1 MDISIRK
8 LLTTAQKLSGPD
20 NPPLSEAF
28 EVLRNVAEN
37 KPSVD
42 APEAFGQDLYV
53 ICAEISF
60 QNGLYDMARDCLKM
74 FFMKPPP
81 ANQFLC
87 RAYLCQAQLLAP
99 QKANNPEQ
107 LEKAV
112 VYLLKAISFAKK
124 NVRYH
129 FLVYNASVIY
139 WQFCRPFLKPNYKQ
153 FLARGLHQV
162 VRALDDIDD
171 KDFEWRAQLMI
182 ALIEC
187 HLDAGKRNDAASI
200 ANPAVTF
207 IKTNVPHLYKKV
219 FGIIVR
225 NQLLES
231 AKLHKDVKNSAE
243 LAVYYKI
250 LKLKV
255 SVDLNE
261 QREYYSEVQRILNQ
275 MGVTQGG
282 ADDTNAQ
289 KTEKGR
295 GKKGGRTAA
304 SPTPGSRLEDD
315 RESPQSQHS
324 EVSQSVFLDS
334 ELRSPSKAGRRT
346 PTPTSTKKLAA
357 DSPDKPFLLLE
368 LGRFCLDLDFADLAQ
383 DCVNHMKS
391 CVVKEAGFYL
401 ELELLECDLM
411 LHSLGDK
418 QESYQKSVIDL
429 RLQAIKRCEETIMNA
444 IRHGDPNVIQA
455 ACVTQWNLC
464 LPLLQLNLRN
474 HARKPLTLVAEALED
489 IESLLISLRCQV
501 HTELAKCEEDQEQ
514 IQVAMDNLKKALAL
528 DDGNVYRE
536 RLEVSLRRLELRSQ
550 LYQQPERPE
559 DIAAM
564 IIEQARKADSGTIRM
579 KRSLLVKAGEALAP
593 DAFLLVLDSESDTKE
608 NKDHE
613 FTDVTGGKAPLTQ
626 IKKLSNKARQFNKC
640 VKKAAGHLKRLGDE
654 NDRERA
660 RLWGDLAKTAR
671 KQQVWDVC
679 RVAARFCLLYDDG
692 RWKNVLP
699 EKKMESP
706 KPEKRRDGGASSS
719 MGAAGESSMR
729 MVQESS
735 MKMGQESAT
744 GGPKESVMSTLAE
757 GATSYEGMEKKG
769 RNLSRPTSP
778 ERFVPLY
785 DKDLIRM
792 LAEVSFVQGEAIV
805 HLLRSEGVELNDMP
819 IPPVD
824 KSKRP
829 KGYVAKKP
837 EEDPDWIEYCDW
849 IKLLT
854 EDGTQSF
861 LRGLELGV
869 ELIEPW
875 LVCSAGAYIWNYNNH
890 LLTQLRHRE
899 IMDTL
904 STVVTGL
911 RKIGHA
917 GETVMLVNI
926 CTALAYAYMKPW
938 IPAEPSK
945 DGASAPTPVPSPE
958 VGKKGKPAAAG
969 AAKSKPVLTVSINPE
984 AAPDLKKAIEVCEYA
999 IDVTNGSVPLH
1010 VVPIAARVPL
1020 LQTWVLA
1027 KQMAQVQIPKTLG
1040 ADDEPYTEGQRQ
1052 MTRAIVAM
1060 EMLTVNRNGIM
1071 EFKDTPTIAEVA
1083 NWLDEC
1089 TWSDK
1094 FMELQMWTRL
1104 TSLAYAQKLHAIVV
1118 RCSKQAIRFATVGTQ
1133 PKNRK
1138 MEAHRYM
1145 VEQEMLSY
1153 ASGLL
1158 GQSLVDNMAGKNAIR
1173 REAMEAFLNS
1183 ARFARNA
1190 DNYEMVMTAARH
1202 YWNACMP
1209 LVSQPIERELLR
1221 EPIKAILF
1229 CITTT
1234 AESVRK
1240 AEEKQE
1246 DKENE
1251 EEDGGTGAEVAVDD
1265 KPQSSTIGS
1274 PEDDLTLR
1282 ASLYGV
1288 LFQSYADKK
1297 QWEEGLAAMDQA
1309 ITDMPRTKHRLLIF
1323 KHRVMTKAKLG
1334 RSVNMDIQKFKDE
1347 SEDYVAHMWRRV
1359 ALSSKE
1365 ILEQL
1370 ISYQAAVEALN
1381 SASNEWQKVDLLLEF
1396 GQWLYYN
1403 EFPLQ
1408 DAVDQIEW
1416 AVDIILNMRTD
1427 TEIHKERA
1435 AVQRKLSLIDSNKKM
1450 TGKAASVAKKAEKK
1464 GKGKSSA
1471 KGKATPAPPSKL
1483 VPVADTPRKSPE
1495 PKKAAKSM
1503 DSRSETSSVSDDINP
1518 DGYIPVA
1525 KQAIIG
1531 VLPNNPGLKFQ
1542 DLEDV
1547 KQIDGLLRAYILLAE
1562 IAGRSS
1568 VEYQDFLL
1576 MCHSFI
1582 MRLWQVSVPVTGPII
1597 KEMAKAA
1604 AAAGTDAKSDAA
1616 SAKNKK
1622 KEKDA
1627 PAAPVKE
1634 KPKRKGPIDALPSN
1648 TEEWAV
1654 YDAPDEVVEAFSSE
1668 QMKVNGINSS
1678 TIVKP
1683 MLTLHYLDTLIRMLR
1698 EVGYNHLTLPVFAL
1712 EDVMSRNLLKNN
1724 ALNTLIHSRAAEV
1737 CLELNLK
1744 NGIMFHERLAGPLT
1758 ISEDDQSLCRDEIA
1772 IWKERQIQ
1780 VAKEEMRV
1788 KESLANLAAEST
1800 QSQTRKSVTS
1810 HLGQSSIDTKSD
1822 EQPLTSHL
1830 GKVLSAVTFRD
1841 VWADM
1846 AQLLINQCGYQ
1857 AARQYL
1863 DEAHKAAVAFD
1874 DHQLEARIL
1883 FLFGRLAL
1891 AEAQYGQA
1899 FNFCREAQN
1908 KYQGDEMFWYD
1919 TTMLM
1924 VDATLKDYENRNS
1937 KRIARGILVHALNE
1951 FMRIAD
1957 ERPNRVSVTQFIIA
1971 KMEAR
1976 LAFVQSKLIFEED
1989 MDMNEPKV
1997 LKRLLDICE
2006 KYENACDKLTKLG
2019 YKREVL
2025 PIMKDHADI
2034 LIKMAKKSIHSEKE
2048 VLHTYYLQSM
2058 GVLRDAVA
2066 IAEEVYRDVQTL
2078 ASLQELRNLSL
2089 PIQREL
2095 ADIKVHCGSVM
2106 LAIFQEHAKEARET
2120 QLEDI
2125 RKGAVVKMVEDFIR
2139 ETPTYTHME
2148 KEWVDTTRTVIED
2161 AMLKFVDAHNM
2172 AAGIPKL
2179 RTKALCGI
2187 GQSLKAFSV
2196 FSCPNSGTQWSV
2208 YEEEISKLESSS
2220 GEGEEDEGEK
2230 PELDE
2235 TSKLFVRYSVQM
2247 KETKAAE
2254 DVSRH
2259 YLLQATECLV
2269 QALNLALNKHYN
2281 DLAATISLELVEC
2294 CGQYDPQACSMFLAL
2309 YQSCCTSL
2317 KLETLLNKAQVD
2329 PMTSRLAA
2337 LLHQRSDILENDI
2350 STNMSSGS
2358 LMTSVQTSLEQ
2369 NWQAWKRLEVMPTH
2383 LDLIKEFPANFN
2395 FIILQHSP
2403 DKNFLYGAI
2412 LDKPKNA
2419 PVAGGGK
2426 NPKTTAPQA
2435 SSRAKVFGIQVNPDM
2450 LESLLTKFAD
2460 HRQAIQ
2466 ALLLKQEYARAQA
2479 MMRQKMLENLDESLK
2494 QKTQT
2499 LHLDEDAEEEAML
2512 LEEFDQLIKDM
2523 ESYLQPI
2530 TTFLQGMLNTQ
2541 VVTPASG
2548 KEAKNAPV
2556 EPPPSIECAI
2566 LLVDNY
2572 LMQLPLEALEFLQ
2585 VENVASLSRDFSLQ
2599 LFYHRFFKEE
2609 VPTGDHVKFAADSAK
2624 DVNKKKPKGQVDNP
2638 MSRIPGL
2645 RDASKKM
2652 AKIVP
2657 LTREIAPWQ
2666 HAVDTMNFRYIVDTH
2681 LDCAETE
2688 VDKPIDV
2695 INRLIDEYDQ
2705 QFTPRWLGIMGDDHT
2720 PSVGEWEIYLTENS
2734 SFIFY
2739 GMEKFLNYIP
2749 PAKLTALN
2757 IPDCSI
2763 LYIQDLAQTSK
2774 SFTRQS
2780 KLDVLKSASILALE
2794 KPVETAML
2802 VSLTGIKCLM
2812 ANQWHCALAENANRL
2827 KTNMKDMLE
2836 GGKTTGEALRLLFTP
2851 YRRRKPEEDKPTE
2864 EAEEKESHREDERD
2878 FSDRDFG
2885 AKEELPEPEMSWYNT
2900 VCYGLPNIVVTQLS
2914 GT

>member
-1 MDISIRK
+1 MDISIRT
-8 LLTTAQKLSGPD
+8 LLTTAQKLTGPD
-20 NPPLSEAF
+20 NSPLHQAF
-28 EVLRNVAEN
+28 ETLRNVAEN

-60 QNGLYDMARDCLKM
+60 QNGLYEMARDCLKM

-81 ANQFLC
+81 GNQFLC

-99 QKANNPEQ
+99 QQANNPDQ

-153 FLARGLHQV
+153 YLARGLHQV
-162 VRALDDIDD
+162 VKALDDIED

-261 QREYYSEVQRILNQ
+261 QREYYSEIQRILNQ
-275 MGVTQGG
+275 MGVSQGG
-282 ADDTNAQ
+282 ADDTNTQ

-304 SPTPGSRLEDD
+304 SPTPGGRLEED
-315 RESPQSQHS
+315 RER
-324 EVSQSVFLDS
+324 
-334 ELRSPSKAGRRT
+334 RSPSKAGRRT
-346 PTPTSTKKLAA
+346 PTPTSTKKLAP

-368 LGRFCLDLDFADLAQ
+368 LGRFCLDLDFADLAH
-383 DCVNHMKS
+383 DCVNHMKQ
-391 CVVKEAGFYL
+391 CVVKETGFYL

-455 ACVTQWNLC
+455 ACVTQWNTC
-464 LPLLQLNLRN
+464 LPLLQLNLRH

-593 DAFLLVLDSESDTKE
+593 DAFLLVLDSESDTK
-608 NKDHE
+608 
-613 FTDVTGGKAPLTQ
+613 DVTGGKAPLTQ

-671 KQQVWDVC
+671 KQEVWDVC

-706 KPEKRRDGGASSS
+706 KPEKRREGGASSS
-719 MGAAGESSMR
+719 MGAAGGQESSMR

-735 MKMGQESAT
+735 MKMGQDSAT

-769 RNLSRPTSP
+769 RNISRPTSP
-778 ERFVPLY
+778 ERCVPLY

-792 LAEVSFVQGEAIV
+792 LAEVSFVQGEANV

-849 IKLLT
+849 IKSLT
-854 EDGTQSF
+854 EESTQSF

-869 ELIEPW
+869 ELVEPW

-899 IMDTL
+899 VIEIL
-904 STVVTGL
+904 ATVVAGL

-926 CTALAYAYMKPW
+926 CTGLAYAYMKPW

-945 DGASAPTPVPSPE
+945 ENQPVSSTPIPSPE
-958 VGKKGKPAAAG
+958 GGKKGKPAAAA
-969 AAKSKPVLTVSINPE
+969 AAKSKPVLSVSISPD
-984 AAPDLKKAIEVCEYA
+984 ATPDLKKAIEVCEYA
-999 IDVTNGSVPLH
+999 IDVTNGSNPFHL
-1010 VVPIAARVPL
+1010 VPIAARVPL

-1027 KQMAQVQIPKTLG
+1027 KQMAQTQIPKTLG

-1104 TSLAYAQKLHAIVV
+1104 TSLSYIQKLHAIVV
-1118 RCSKQAIRFATVGTQ
+1118 RCSKRALRFATVGTQ

-1158 GQSLVDNMAGKNAIR
+1158 GQSLVDNMAGKNAVR

-1246 DKENE
+1246 DKQNE
-1251 EEDGGTGAEVAVDD
+1251 DEEGGTGAEVAGED

-1365 ILEQL
+1365 TLEQL
-1370 ISYQAAVEALN
+1370 ISYQAAIEALN

-1427 TEIHKERA
+1427 TEIQKER
-1435 AVQRKLSLIDSNKKM
+1435 
-1450 TGKAASVAKKAEKK
+1450 AASVAKKADKK
-1464 GKGKSSA
+1464 GKGKGSA
-1471 KGKATPAPPSKL
+1471 KGKATPGPPPKTAPP
-1483 VPVADTPRKSPE
+1483 ADTPRKSPE
-1495 PKKAAKSM
+1495 PRKMAKSM
-1503 DSRSETSSVSDDINP
+1503 DSRSDTSSVSDDINP
-1518 DGYIPVA
+1518 DGYIPIA

-1531 VLPNNPGLKFQ
+1531 VLPNNPGMKFQ

-1568 VEYQDFLL
+1568 MEYHDFLL
-1576 MCHSFI
+1576 MCHSFV

-1604 AAAGTDAKSDAA
+1604 AAGGSDSKSDAA
-1616 SAKNKK
+1616 SVKNKK

-1634 KPKRKGPIDALPSN
+1634 KPKRKGPIDALPGN

-1683 MLTLHYLDTLIRMLR
+1683 MLTYHYLNTLIRMLR

-1712 EDVMSRNLLKNN
+1712 EDILSRNLLKSTP
-1724 ALNTLIHSRAAEV
+1724 LNVLIHTRAAEV

-1744 NGIMFHERLAGPLT
+1744 NGIFFHEKLAGPLT
-1758 ISEDDQSLCRDEIA
+1758 IDEEDQSLSRDEIGQ
-1772 IWKERQIQ
+1772 WKERQIQ
-1780 VAKEEMRV
+1780 VVREEMRV

-1810 HLGQSSIDTKSD
+1810 RPGQSSIDTKSED
-1822 EQPLTSHL
+1822 QPLTSHL

-1846 AQLLINQCGYQ
+1846 AELLIRQCGYQ

-1863 DEAHKAAVAFD
+1863 DEVHKAAVAFD
-1874 DHQLEARIL
+1874 DQQLQARTL
-1883 FLFGRLAL
+1883 FLFGKLAL

-1899 FNFCREAQN
+1899 FNFCREAQTI
-1908 KYQGDEMFWYD
+1908 YHGDEMFWYE

-1924 VDATLKDYENRNS
+1924 VEATLKDYENRNS
-1937 KRIARGILVHALNE
+1937 VRIARGILVHALNE
-1951 FMRIAD
+1951 FLRIAD
-1957 ERPNRVSVTQFIIA
+1957 ERPNRVSVTQFIIS

-1976 LAFVQSKLIFEED
+1976 LAFVQSKLILEED
-1989 MDMNEPKV
+1989 MDINEPKV
-1997 LKRLLDICE
+1997 MRKLLGICE
-2006 KYENACDKLTKLG
+2006 KYEGACDKLVKLG

-2034 LIKMAKKSIHSEKE
+2034 LLKMAKKSIHSEKE

-2058 GVLRDAVA
+2058 SVLREAVA

-2078 ASLQELRNLSL
+2078 SSLQELRSLSL

-2095 ADIKVHCGSVM
+2095 ADIKVHCGTVM
-2106 LAIFQEHAKEARET
+2106 LEIFQEHAKEARET

-2125 RKGAVVKMVEDFIR
+2125 RKGLVVKLVEDFIR

-2148 KEWVDTTRTVIED
+2148 KEWVDTTKTVIED

-2179 RTKALCGI
+2179 RAKALCGI

-2196 FSCPNSGTQWSV
+2196 FSCPNSATQWSV
-2208 YEEEISKLESSS
+2208 YEEELSKLESSS
-2220 GEGEEDEGEK
+2220 GEGEEDEEEK

-2259 YLLQATECLV
+2259 YLLQATEVLV
-2269 QALNLALNKHYN
+2269 QALNLALNKHYT

-2309 YQSCCTSL
+2309 YQSCRTSL
-2317 KLETLLNKAQVD
+2317 NLETLLNKAQVD

-2337 LLHQRSDILENDI
+2337 LLHQRSNILENDI

-2358 LMTSVQTSLEQ
+2358 LMTTVQTSLEQ
-2369 NWQAWKRLEVMPTH
+2369 NWQAWKRLEVMPNH
-2383 LDLIKEFPANFN
+2383 LDLMKEFPANFN

-2412 LDKPKNA
+2412 LDKPKNS

-2426 NPKTTAPQA
+2426 NPKTTALPA
-2435 SSRAKVFGIQVNPDM
+2435 ASRAKVFGISVNPEM

-2479 MMRQKMLENLDESLK
+2479 MMRQRMLENLDESLK

-2512 LEEFDQLIKDM
+2512 LEEFDQIIKDM

-2566 LLVDNY
+2566 LLADTY

-2585 VENVASLSRDFSLQ
+2585 VENVASLSRDFSMQ

-2609 VPTGDHVKFAADSAK
+2609 AAAAEEA
-2624 DVNKKKPKGQVDNP
+2624 NKKKAKGQVDNP

-2657 LTREIAPWQ
+2657 LSREIAPWQ

-2695 INRLIDEYDQ
+2695 LNRLIDEYEQ

-2757 IPDCSI
+2757 IPDCNI
-2763 LYIQDLAQTSK
+2763 LYVQDLAQTSK

-2802 VSLTGIKCLM
+2802 VSLTGVKCLL
-2812 ANQWHCALAENANRL
+2812 ANQWHCTLAENANRL
-2827 KTNMKDMLE
+2827 KVNMKDMLE
-2836 GGKTTGEALRLLFTP
+2836 GGRTTGESARLVFTP
-2851 YRRRKPEEDKPTE
+2851 YRRRKPEEDKPAD
-2864 EAEEKESHREDERD
+2864 EAEEKESHREDERG

-2885 AKEELPEPEMSWYNT
+2885 AKEEMPEPEMSWYNT

>member
-8 LLTTAQKLSGPD
+8 LLTTAQKFSGPD
-20 NPPLSEAF
+20 NPPLNEAF
-28 EVLRNVAEN
+28 GILRNVAEN

-99 QKANNPEQ
+99 QQANNPEQ

-153 FLARGLHQV
+153 YLARGLHQV

-207 IKTNVPHLYKKV
+207 IKANVPHLYKKV

-261 QREYYSEVQRILNQ
+261 QREYYSEIQRILNQ
-275 MGVTQGG
+275 IGVTQGG
-282 ADDTNAQ
+282 ADDTNIQ

-295 GKKGGRTAA
+295 KKGGRTAA
-304 SPTPGSRLEDD
+304 SPTPAGGRLEDD
-315 RESPQSQHS
+315 RESPQSHHS
-324 EVSQSVFLDS
+324 EMSQSVISDT

-368 LGRFCLDLDFADLAQ
+368 LGRFCLDLEYPELAQ

-418 QESYQKSVIDL
+418 KESYQKSVIDL
-429 RLQAIKRCEETIMNA
+429 RQQAIKRCEETIMNA

-528 DDGNVYRE
+528 DDGNVYHE

-559 DIAAM
+559 DMAAM

-608 NKDHE
+608 NKEHE

-626 IKKLSNKARQFNKC
+626 IKKLSNKALQFNKC

-654 NDRERA
+654 NDRERS

-706 KPEKRRDGGASSS
+706 KPERRRDGGASSS
-719 MGAAGESSMR
+719 MGAAGGQESSMR
-729 MVQESS
+729 MVQESA
-735 MKMGQESAT
+735 MKMESVT
-744 GGPKESVMSTLAE
+744 SGPKESVMSTVAE
-757 GATSYEGMEKKG
+757 GATSYEGMEKKT

-849 IKLLT
+849 IKSLT
-854 EDGTQSF
+854 EDATQSF

-869 ELIEPW
+869 ELVEPW

-899 IMDTL
+899 IMDIL
-904 STVVTGL
+904 STVVAGL

-917 GETVMLVNI
+917 GETVMMVNI
-926 CTALAYAYMKPW
+926 CTALAYAFMKPW

-945 DGASAPTPVPSPE
+945 DGAAVPTPAPSPE
-958 VGKKGKPAAAG
+958 VGKKGKPAPA
-969 AAKSKPVLTVSINPE
+969 AAKSKPALTVTINPD
-984 AAPDLKKAIEVCEYA
+984 AMPDLKKAIEVCEYA
-999 IDVTNGSVPLH
+999 IDVTNGSNPLH

-1071 EFKDTPTIAEVA
+1071 EFKETPSIPEVA
-1083 NWLDEC
+1083 NWLEEC

-1104 TSLAYAQKLHAIVV
+1104 TSLAYTQKLHAIVV

-1133 PKNRK
+1133 PRNRK

-1246 DKENE
+1246 NKENE
-1251 EEDGGTGAEVAVDD
+1251 EEEAGTGAEVAGED

-1365 ILEQL
+1365 TLEQL

-1427 TEIHKERA
+1427 TEIQKERA
-1435 AVQRKLSLIDSNKKM
+1435 EAQRRLSVIESNKKLA
-1450 TGKAASVAKKAEKK
+1450 GKAASVAKKADTKK
-1464 GKGKSSA
+1464 GKGKGSA
-1471 KGKATPAPPSKL
+1471 KGKSTPAPPPKTA
-1483 VPVADTPRKSPE
+1483 PTADTPRKSPE
-1495 PKKAAKSM
+1495 PKKMAKSM

-1525 KQAIIG
+1525 KQAVIG

-1542 DLEDV
+1542 DLEDI

-1562 IAGRSS
+1562 IVGRTS

-1576 MCHSFI
+1576 MCHSFV

-1597 KEMAKAA
+1597 KEMVKAA
-1604 AAAGTDAKSDAA
+1604 AAGASDAKSDTA
-1616 SAKNKK
+1616 SVKNKK

-1634 KPKRKGPIDALPSN
+1634 KPKRKGPLDALPSS

-1668 QMKVNGINSS
+1668 QMKVNGINSN

-1683 MLTLHYLDTLIRMLR
+1683 MLTLHYLDTLIQMLR
-1698 EVGYNHLTLPVFAL
+1698 DVGYNHLTLPVFAL
-1712 EDVMSRNLLKNN
+1712 EDILSRNLLKSTG
-1724 ALNTLIHSRAAEV
+1724 LNILIHSRAAEV

-1744 NGIMFHERLAGPLT
+1744 NGINFHERLAGPLV
-1758 ISEDDQSLCRDEIA
+1758 ISEDDQSLSRDEIR
-1772 IWKERQIQ
+1772 IWKEKQIQ
-1780 VAKEEMRV
+1780 VVKEEMRV

-1800 QSQTRKSVTS
+1800 SQITRKSVTS
-1810 HLGQSSIDTKSD
+1810 HPGQSSIDTKSD
-1822 EQPLTSHL
+1822 EQPITSHL
-1830 GKVLSAVTFRD
+1830 GKVLSAITFRD

-1846 AQLLINQCGYQ
+1846 ADLLITQCGYQ

-1874 DHQLEARIL
+1874 DHQLTARIL

-1908 KYQGDEMFWYD
+1908 VYQGDEMFWYE

-1937 KRIARGILVHALNE
+1937 KRIARGILVHGLNE
-1951 FMRIAD
+1951 FLRIAD
-1957 ERPNRVSVTQFIIA
+1957 ERPNRVSVTQFIIS

-1989 MDMNEPKV
+1989 LDINEPKV
-1997 LKRLLDICE
+1997 LRKLLGICE
-2006 KYENACDKLTKLG
+2006 KYESACDKLVKLG

-2025 PIMKDHADI
+2025 PIMKEHADV
-2034 LIKMAKKSIHSEKE
+2034 LLQMAKKSVHTEKE

-2058 GVLRDAVA
+2058 GVLKEAVS

-2078 ASLQELRNLSL
+2078 SSLQELRSLSL

-2095 ADIKVHCGSVM
+2095 ADIKVHCGTVM
-2106 LAIFQEHAKEARET
+2106 LEIFQEHAKEARET
-2120 QLEDI
+2120 QLEDL

-2139 ETPTYTHME
+2139 ETPTFTHME
-2148 KEWVDTTRTVIED
+2148 KEWVDTTKTVIED
-2161 AMLKFVDAHNM
+2161 AMLKFVDAHNV
-2172 AAGIPKL
+2172 AAGIPML
-2179 RTKALCGI
+2179 RAKALCGI

-2196 FSCPNSGTQWSV
+2196 FSCPNSATQWSV

-2220 GEGEEDEGEK
+2220 GEGEDEEEK

-2269 QALNLALNKHYN
+2269 QALNLALNKHYT
-2281 DLAATISLELVEC
+2281 DLAAKISLELVEC

-2309 YQSCCTSL
+2309 YQSCCTSI
-2317 KLETLLNKAQVD
+2317 KLESLLNKAQVD

-2337 LLHQRSDILENDI
+2337 LLHQRSNILENDI
-2350 STNMSSGS
+2350 RTNMSSGG
-2358 LMTSVQTSLEQ
+2358 LMASVTSSLEQ
-2369 NWQAWKRLEVMPTH
+2369 NWQAWKRLEVVPNH
-2383 LDLIKEFPANFN
+2383 LDLLKEFPANFN

-2426 NPKTTAPQA
+2426 NPKTTAAPA
-2435 SSRAKVFGIQVNPDM
+2435 ASRAKVFGTQVNPEM
-2450 LESLLTKFAD
+2450 LDSLLTKFSE

-2530 TTFLQGMLNTQ
+2530 TTFLQGMLNPQ

-2585 VENVASLSRDFSLQ
+2585 VENIASLSRDFSLQ
-2599 LFYHRFFKEE
+2599 LFYHRFYKEE
-2609 VPTGDHVKFAADSAK
+2609 VPAGDHVKFASESAK
-2624 DVNKKKPKGQVDNP
+2624 EVNKKKPKGQVDNP

-2657 LTREIAPWQ
+2657 LSREIAPWQ

-2695 INRLIDEYDQ
+2695 TNRLIDEYDQ

-2757 IPDCSI
+2757 IPDCNI

-2802 VSLTGIKCLM
+2802 ASLTGIKCLL
-2812 ANQWHCALAENANRL
+2812 ANQWHCTLAENANRL
-2827 KTNMKDMLE
+2827 KVNMKDMLE
-2836 GGKTTGEALRLLFTP
+2836 GGKTTGEAVRLVFTP

-2864 EAEEKESHREDERD
+2864 ETEESHRTEERD

-2885 AKEELPEPEMSWYNT
+2885 AKEEMPEPEMSWYNT